1 MASNI
6 SGIRFRVAKTF
17 SLYNVVKEKKQDK
30 GQKVNASPQNKPTKK
45 LQTNN
50 SNNPPKP
57 QTNNPNNPSQ
67 SKIKKKLEYTDTNE
81 GVVTV
86 LLVKSA
92 DFRASQSML
101 AKTWSLW
108 MQCIEYLT
116 ESALSKHYFANNWSR
131 LAERAKQNQADPLG
145 AQAYVYQNDRLQ

>member
-30 GQKVNASPQNKPTKK
+30 GQKVNASPQNKPTKN

-50 SNNPPKP
+50 LNNPPKP

-67 SKIKKKLEYTDTNE
+67 SKIKKN
-81 GVVTV
+81 
-86 LLVKSA
+86 
-92 DFRASQSML
+92 
-101 AKTWSLW
+101 
-108 MQCIEYLT
+108 
-116 ESALSKHYFANNWSR
+116 
-131 LAERAKQNQADPLG
+131 
-145 AQAYVYQNDRLQ
+145 